1 MRGVLIIDLRK
12 LFADHHLRTRVRV
25 RALVGALVHVR
36 VACGVQRACVRAC
49 ALRARAVRRTLTS
62 FARLND
68 SSFVYDFSTL
78 VCPLMLSPNGANPC
92 EPALRRS
99 RHNCAAAAGIVP
111 GCHCRPKWGRIGEV
125 RACVRGRARACV

>member
-1 MRGVLIIDLRK
+1 M
-12 LFADHHLRTRVRV
+12 
-25 RALVGALVHVR
+25 
-36 VACGVQRACVRAC
+36 RACVRVP
-49 ALRARAVRRTLTS
+49 RARAVRRTLTS

-92 EPALRRS
+92 EPALRRR

-111 GCHCRPKWGRIGEV
+111 GCHCCPKWGRIGEV
-125 RACVRGRARACV
+125 RACVRACVCVSVCVCVCECVCVGVVCGVWGG